1 MLISIVVFDDFT
13 DIDVFVMWDMLN
25 RVQQP
30 DWKVQLIGEGPQHR
44 SRTNIPI
51 PMHGSLELAAKSD
64 AVLFASGPGAR
75 TKLSDT
81 QFLSALKLDPERQL
95 IGSMCAGALILA
107 ALGLLTRKRATTHP
121 SARELLQA
129 FDVDLVDRPFVREGN
144 VATAAGCLAAPHLVA
159 WVVEQLASEEERDRV
174 LESVQPVGGA
184 SVFVLPH
191 LASRREQHVLR
202 RADW

>member
-13 DIDVFVMWDMLN
+13 DIDVFLMWDLLN
-25 RVQQP
+25 RVQHP
-30 DWKVQLIGEGPQHR
+30 HWKVQLIGEGPQHR
-44 SRTNIPI
+44 SRTGIPI

-64 AVLFASGPGAR
+64 AVLFASGPGTR
-75 TKLSDT
+75 KKLRDT

-95 IGSMCAGALILA
+95 IGSMCAGSLILA

-121 SARELLQA
+121 SVRELLQA
-129 FDVDLVDRPFVREGN
+129 FDVHVVDRPFVREGN

-159 WVVEQLASEEERDRV
+159 WVVEQLASEDERDRV
-174 LESVQPVGGA
+174 LESVQPVGSSNA
-184 SVFVLPH
+184 YVLPP
-191 LASRREQHVLR
+191 LASQREMHLLR